1 MSKDQPHG
9 GDTITVGDV
18 TNAQGIA
25 IGKNAAATVT
35 GHNVSGNAQIDPE
48 QMRSAL
54 NTLYDELG
62 NVGLPRDKIRSVQT
76 AAGNAIEAV
85 GTREVKSNI
94 VADNVKKI
102 GESIKEA
109 NVVIEEGSSL
119 WNSIKGLAPLLGPLV
134 GGAHIVASWFGVPL

>member
-1 MSKDQPHG
+1 MSTDQPPG

-25 IGKNAAATVT
+25 IGRNATATVT
-35 GHNVSGNAQIDPE
+35 GHNVSGNAKIDPE

-54 NTLYDELG
+54 NALYDELG
-62 NVGLPRDKIRSVQT
+62 NVGLPKDKTRSVQT

-85 GTREVKSNI
+85 GDKEVKSNI

-109 NVVIEEGSSL
+109 NVVIKEGSSL

-134 GGAHIVASWFGVPL
+134 GGAHIVAGWFGLPL